1 LVSRFGFAVVRF
13 MVRETSLLT
22 LHRARR
28 AVSTTRLA
36 EETSN
41 VRKTT
46 IANELNFKNYVTA

>member
-1 LVSRFGFAVVRF
+1 MA
-13 MVRETSLLT
+13 
-22 LHRARR
+22 
-28 AVSTTRLA
+28 TRLA